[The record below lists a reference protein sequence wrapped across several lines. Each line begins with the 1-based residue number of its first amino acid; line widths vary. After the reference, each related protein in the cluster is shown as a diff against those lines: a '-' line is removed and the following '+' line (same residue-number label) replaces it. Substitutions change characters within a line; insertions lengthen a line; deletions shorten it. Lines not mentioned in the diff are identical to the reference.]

1 MSSEETDDVHFVEDL
16 EERANASP
24 LISTQMLGEEGDGG
38 LVISQACGETG
49 C

>member
-1 MSSEETDDVHFVEDL
+1 MTSEETGDVHFVEDL

-24 LISTQMLGEEGDGG
+24 LISTQVVGEEGDGG
-38 LVISQACGETG
+38 ALISQACAETG

>member
-1 MSSEETDDVHFVEDL
+1 MSVDNTDDVHFVEDL

-24 LISTQMLGEEGDGG
+24 MLTTLALGEEGP
-38 LVISQACGETG
+38 LTMSCAETG